1 MPQANGETILAFD
14 VGLKRTGVAVGQTL
28 TQTANPV
35 TSLTAKNGQ
44 LEWSTLD
51 ALLERWQPSR
61 CIVGDPKTSDPH
73 LNKLIRRLIHH
84 LNMHK
89 MPVVRVNEHLTS
101 ASATAELNDR
111 TLTTEK
117 KIELRDQV
125 AACLIL
131 ESYFFE
137 FGSTT
142 P

>member
-1 MPQANGETILAFD
+1 MPRANSETILAFD

-28 TQTANPV
+28 TQTANPI
-35 TSLTAKNGQ
+35 TFLAAKKGQ
-44 LEWSTLD
+44 LDWSALD
-51 ALLERWQPSR
+51 ALLKQWQPSR
-61 CIVGDPKTSDPH
+61 CIVGDPKTSNPH
-73 LNKLIRRLIHH
+73 LNKLIRRLVHH
-84 LNMHK
+84 LNTRK
-89 MPVVRVNEHLTS
+89 ISVVRVDEHLTS
-101 ASATAELNDR
+101 ASANAELNNR

-131 ESYFFE
+131 ESYFSE